1 MNKLTRLCCWSLLF
15 ALIACSNLSNL
26 CRHGNASSLS
36 FRFNNDVL
44 IDGQQNNQ
52 QTYSALNQFA
62 YIDNSKNNAQKISWD
77 QLEDVTYQKRWN
89 KEYQL
94 DVLYPVF
101 GNNVKKLKGKQ
112 LSISGYMIPLNI
124 EEGLYAISRNNYASC
139 FFCGRSGPESVVSL
153 KFKTKPRRYRT
164 DEYLTMQGTM
174 ELNDTNM
181 NDFIYI
187 FRNTEE
193 VK

>member
-1 MNKLTRLCCWSLLF
+1 MNKFTKICCWSLLF
-15 ALIACSNLSNL
+15 ALVACSNLSKL
-26 CRHGNASSLS
+26 CRHGNASGGDFGYNKDVAAGSSQRLQEIYVAAPVPAS
-36 FRFNNDVL
+36 FNTNT
-44 IDGQQNNQ
+44 G
-52 QTYSALNQFA
+52 
-62 YIDNSKNNAQKISWD
+62 NAEKISWD
-77 QLEDVTYQKRWN
+77 DLEDVSFQKRFN
-89 KEYQL
+89 KEYQM
-94 DVLYPVF
+94 DVFYPVF

-139 FFCGRSGPESVVSL
+139 FFCGGSGPESVVSL
-153 KFKTKPRRYRT
+153 KFKTKPRRFET
-164 DEYLTMQGTM
+164 DDYLTMQGTM

>member
-1 MNKLTRLCCWSLLF
+1 MNKLVRICCWSLLF
-15 ALIACSNLSNL
+15 AFIACSNVSNL
-26 CRHGNASSLS
+26 CRHGNNLQ
-36 FRFNNDVL
+36 FGFGKEVPVYGPNDDTL
-44 IDGQQNNQ
+44 AFAGDRPG
-52 QTYSALNQFA
+52 TYSGAKA
-62 YIDNSKNNAQKISWD
+62 ITAQKISWE
-77 QLEDVTYQKRWN
+77 QLEDVSYEKKWN

-101 GNNVKKLKGKQ
+101 GASVKKLKGKQ
-112 LSISGYMIPLNI
+112 LSITGYMIPLNI

-153 KFKTKPRRYRT
+153 KFKSKPRRYKT
-164 DEYLTMQGTM
+164 DEYMTMQGMM